1 MIFFSLLAFNTMLLC
16 AQDTQH
22 QVLSVNEQIDEAVVK
37 KNLPFLEKHYAD
49 DFVFTHGTGYVEG
62 KESWLKDVA
71 SLNTKYIS
79 RIQDSTSVEMHGDI
93 ALVVGKVDIKR
104 QDKDNEVS
112 YGIWYI
118 RIYRLNRATW
128 QMISHRT
135 TKEWHNR

>member
-1 MIFFSLLAFNTMLLC
+1 MNAFFFVH
-16 AQDTQH
+16 AQKQE
-22 QVLSVNEQIDEAVVK
+22 QEILNINYQIDQAVVLK
-37 KNLPFLEKHYAD
+37 DLDFLKKHYAD

-71 SLNTKYIS
+71 SQSTKFIS

-93 ALVVGKVDIKR
+93 ALVTGKVDIKR
-104 QDKDNEVS
+104 QGKDNVVT

-118 RIYRLNRATW
+118 RIYRLNQSTW

-135 TKEWHNR
+135 TKEWHN